1 VFTPVD
7 CHAIYEEVVDTIEVD
22 NGDDAIA
29 DEESTKVTPIKRE
42 IVDTPLL
49 DELQINNE
57 WEDNPDDSA
66 ILDERSFHLTSAYH
80 DDSLIS
86 ANSPRIIQGP
96 EDLGQP
102 HFSTSHLRS
111 LGKDDDYIA
120 LLHRIVLRGYEP
132 LLPAYMRFEFHF
144 LPDELFAA
152 SNDEAFLST
161 SPASEFRASKEFDHL
176 MELSSRVRDRVS
188 MGEHFDIP
196 PAPEDAV
203 RRHLSRYYEFLL
215 DDAKLDAQTRI
226 PVLAMVF
233 GSVRDSAA
241 MLREEA
247 SRQCAR
253 LAGRWR
259 LALEEATAEGEDT
272 PQIPTLYAIVASH
285 TIIAIM
291 SYSPRQ
297 TPYPSQIGSQDS
309 TDDDDDVEPQCAGM
323 AILDLSDANNAVWDA
338 LALACVGCHVRNV
351 MVRLA
356 EHTGIGMMTRKDM
369 GRKVSSGGGAIEA
382 ADWDDA

>member
-7 CHAIYEEVVDTIEVD
+7 RDAIYEEVVETIEVVK
-22 NGDDAIA
+22 GDDDVIA
-29 DEESTKVTPIKRE
+29 DEAGSSVIAIKRE
-42 IVDTPLL
+42 TLDTPLL
-49 DELQINNE
+49 NDLQIEDE

-66 ILDERSFHLTSAYH
+66 ILDERSFHLTSGYH
-80 DDSLIS
+80 DDSLLS
-86 ANSPRIIQGP
+86 PTSPRIIQGP

-111 LGKDDDYIA
+111 LGKDDEYIT

-132 LLPAYMRFEFHF
+132 LLPAHMRFEFHF

-152 SNDEAFLST
+152 TNDEAFLST
-161 SPASEFRASKEFDHL
+161 SPASNFRASKEFDHL
-176 MELSSRVRDRVS
+176 MELSSRVRDRVQMS
-188 MGEHFDIP
+188 EYFDIP
-196 PAPEDAV
+196 PTPEDAV
-203 RRHLSRYYEFLL
+203 RRHLSRYFNFLL
-215 DDAKLDAQTRI
+215 DDANLDPKTRI

-233 GSVRDSAA
+233 GSIRDSAA
-241 MLREEA
+241 TLREEA
-247 SRQCAR
+247 SRRCAQ
-253 LAGRWR
+253 LAERWR
-259 LALEEATAEGEDT
+259 VALDEVGTTAGEKLK
-272 PQIPTLYAIVASH
+272 IPTLYAFVASH

-297 TPYPSQIGSQDS
+297 SQDHLS
-309 TDDDDDVEPQCAGM
+309 LQLGSRDDLEDGNDDDEAEPQCAGM

-356 EHTGIGMMTRKDM
+356 EETGIGLVGK
-369 GRKVSSGGGAIEA
+369 GRREEEE
-382 ADWDDA
+382 DDLDA